1 MKGKTVKVQVSRQAL
16 LDGVA
21 KVHRVADPKARQ
33 PILANILLEAKWEF
47 YERRAVLKLTA
58 TDFDVIIQ
66 APIAVDMERPG
77 RITVNAKAF
86 HSIVKALSKKE
97 DTATLEIED
106 GDELWLTLRCGRT
119 TARLAGMPAEEF
131 PPLPRFERSSTVE
144 LSSKL
149 LREMAGRLLHAAST
163 DETRYVL
170 NGVLLEVTSDTVRAV
185 ATDGHRLAVLTKPRP
200 VPSDNAVS
208 GVVRRQAIH
217 EAYRLAQGDSVP
229 VKVTFTDGT
238 TPWINFHFPDDVT
251 LYSRAI
257 EGQFPNYEQIIPE
270 HSDVVAT
277 FDRKEVLAALKR
289 LQTITKGQRTG
300 MVIWTFSNGMLVLKA
315 EDTETGSMEE
325 TLDVSQNGNEL
336 TIGLNPRYL
345 HDAFEAMDTVEV
357 RAGFTDKLAPGLFEP
372 VGDNGYQYVVMP
384 MRV

>member
-1 MKGKTVKVQVSRQAL
+1 MEGKTVKVQVSRQAL

-21 KVHRVADPKARQ
+21 KVHRAADPKARQ

-58 TDFDVIIQ
+58 TDFEIAIQ

-77 RITVNAKAF
+77 RITVNAKAL
-86 HSIVKALSKKE
+86 HSIVKALSKKQE
-97 DTATLEIED
+97 TVILEVED
-106 GDELWLTLRCGRT
+106 GDEHWLTLRCGRT
-119 TARLAGMPAEEF
+119 TARLAGMPADEF
-131 PPLPRFERSSTVE
+131 PGLPQIEAKGTIE
-144 LSSKL
+144 LSSEV
-149 LREMAGRLLHAAST
+149 LREMADKLLHAVST

-170 NGVLLEVTSDTVRAV
+170 NGVYLKAEGTTLKAV
-185 ATDGHRLAVLTKPRP
+185 ATDGHRLAVLTIQLSKPTDTP
-200 VPSDNAVS
+200 VS
-208 GVVRRQAIH
+208 GVVKRQAIH
-217 EAYRLAQGDSVP
+217 EAYRLSKGDSVP
-229 VKVTFTDGT
+229 VKVAFGQDHSH
-238 TPWINFHFPDDVT
+238 FHFPDAT

-277 FDRKEVLAALKR
+277 FDRKAALDALKR

-325 TLDVSQNGNEL
+325 TLDVSHNGNEL

-357 RAGFTDKLAPGLFEP
+357 RAGFTDKLAPALFEP
-372 VGDNGYQYVVMP
+372 VGDNGYQCVVMP
-384 MRV
+384 IRV